1 MPKAR
6 VVYQALEGAVKG
18 GHRNIVTTEDGEYWR
33 AVRQGTAQCFSMSN
47 MKKVRHNSSAGTSSW
62 HVLVTIF
69 TVSILQQRVSKFLL
83 PLAGWHWHR
92 PWYHL
97 AS

>member
-1 MPKAR
+1 MPKAH

-62 HVLVTIF
+62 HVLIIIF
-69 TVSILQQRVSKFLL
+69 QSQSCSRGSPSCFCRLL
-83 PLAGWHWHR
+83 VGTGIAHGTT
-92 PWYHL
+92 
-97 AS
+97 